1 MIRFEGYV
9 MFILCVECVLVV
21 SDLKE
26 YRGKALTHGVPLLKA
41 KATFGLECGFYSIFS
56 IQLT

>member
-9 MFILCVECVLVV
+9 VFYLCVGCVLVV

-26 YRGKALTHGVPLLKA
+26 HRGKALTQGVPLLKA

-56 IQLT
+56 IRLT